1 MNQIRAFIAVDLP
14 PIIQDS
20 LEKQTAHLRQTLG
33 NGLVRWVPPRNL
45 HLTLRFIG
53 DIPPTH
59 LDFFKQMLT
68 KTADSHRPF
77 DLQIG
82 GIGSFP
88 NLKRPRVL
96 WVGLHAP
103 EDLSS
108 LQRQIETGTV
118 QLGFEKEDKPFSPH
132 LTIGRV
138 RQTTTPADIAK
149 IRTALEETQLGRI
162 GTARIDSVHL
172 YQSEL
177 HSEGSVYKKLFS
189 APLRAH

>member
-14 PIIQDS
+14 PTIQDS
-20 LEKQTAHLRQTLG
+20 IEKQTTRLRQTLG
-33 NGLVRWVPPRNL
+33 NGPVRWVPVRNL

-53 DIPPTH
+53 DISPTH
-59 LDFFKQMLT
+59 LDFFKQMLA
-68 KTADSHRPF
+68 KTAEMRPPF

-88 NLKRPRVL
+88 NAKRPRVL

-103 EDLSS
+103 EGLAS
-108 LQRQIETGTV
+108 LQRQIESGTV

-138 RQTTTPADIAK
+138 RQTASPAELSK
-149 IRTALEETQLGRI
+149 IRAALDGAQLGRI
-162 GTARIDSVHL
+162 GTARIDSLHL

-177 HSEGSVYKKLFS
+177 HSEGSIYKKLFS